1 MRAAACMHACTCPGS
16 ERSDDSGFIYN
27 ALIVSYDVWG
37 GHASRDEAMMAGH
50 LIRERA
56 QAV

>member
-37 GHASRDEAMMAGH
+37 GHASRDEAMMG
-50 LIRERA
+50 LGT
-56 QAV
+56 